1 MFKRRIPHTPRRLRA
16 RGKNAL
22 HILLMTVPV
31 VFNIALV
38 SFLTYYTVVINK
50 DNPEWTIIAIFVDAQ
65 LVLNWL
71 QFLRNQAII
80 RPSKKNFPGMNSSFE
95 LFKKQYSTHFKSF
108 SGYVHRF
115 PSLTNS
121 RDTREI
127 NDEFVEAQRT
137 WKECDVCDMHIP
149 LRTYHC
155 SLCNACISIPD
166 HRKDTKIISSIKRKT
181 IYDFLLFFQIATS
194 WVNVLEGPTKDF
206 SYVSHFTPALALS

>member
-16 RGKNAL
+16 RGRNAL

-50 DNPEWTIIAIFVDAQ
+50 DNPEWTMIAIFVDAQ

-95 LFKKQYSTHFKSF
+95 ML
-108 SGYVHRF
+108 
-115 PSLTNS
+115 
-121 RDTREI
+121 I
-127 NDEFVEAQRT
+127 NNQ
-137 WKECDVCDMHIP
+137 
-149 LRTYHC
+149 
-155 SLCNACISIPD
+155 
-166 HRKDTKIISSIKRKT
+166 
-181 IYDFLLFFQIATS
+181 
-194 WVNVLEGPTKDF
+194 
-206 SYVSHFTPALALS
+206 

>member
-1 MFKRRIPHTPRRLRA
+1 MQTA
-16 RGKNAL
+16 A
-22 HILLMTVPV
+22 
-31 VFNIALV
+31 FNHSST
-38 SFLTYYTVVINK
+38 SFISN
-50 DNPEWTIIAIFVDAQ
+50 
-65 LVLNWL
+65 LNC
-71 QFLRNQAII
+71 FYFI
-80 RPSKKNFPGMNSSFE
+80 
-95 LFKKQYSTHFKSF
+95 STLSISNHF

-166 HRKDTKIISSIKRKT
+166 HRKEYKSCVKNRMQEYFYFSP
-181 IYDFLLFFQIATS
+181 FFQIVTS
-194 WVNVLEGPTKDF
+194 WVNVLGGPTKDF
-206 SYVSHFTPALALS
+206 SYVSHFTPALVLS